1 MPVQT
6 RSMTSHMDDFTHIEY
21 NQEELKRIIYKFNPQ
36 YSTPMTILGVMLM
49 YPIYLVGISIIFSGV
64 YYLNLIL

>member
-6 RSMTSHMDDFTHIEY
+6 RSMTADMDDVTHIEY
-21 NQEELKRIIYKFNPQ
+21 NQEELKRIIHKFNPQ
-36 YSTPMTILGVMLM
+36 YSTPITILGVMLM
-49 YPIYLVGISIIFSGV
+49 YPIYLAGISIIFSGV

>member
-6 RSMTSHMDDFTHIEY
+6 RSMTSQMDDFTHIEY

-36 YSTPMTILGVMLM
+36 YSTPMTIAGLILM
-49 YPIYLVGISIIFSGV
+49 YPIYLAGFTIIFSGV
-64 YYLNLIL
+64 YYLNLI